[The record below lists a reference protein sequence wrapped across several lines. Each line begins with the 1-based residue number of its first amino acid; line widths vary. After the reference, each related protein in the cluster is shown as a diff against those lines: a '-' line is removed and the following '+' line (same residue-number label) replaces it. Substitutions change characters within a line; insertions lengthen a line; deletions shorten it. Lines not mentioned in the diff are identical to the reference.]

1 MKVLL
6 IGNQSS
12 TIVLFRQKII
22 QVLAER
28 GVGVE
33 TLTMDNDQENFDK
46 IKKMGAKPGFYQF
59 SRSGMNPLSDFVNTY
74 RLSKKIK
81 EIKPDVVL
89 CFFPKPVI
97 FGSIAAKVAGVNYIY
112 SLLEGLGFCFTEHSH
127 EDSWHKTV
135 LRKVQTWLYKFSLP
149 LANKVLFLNKDD
161 YSDLILHSNIKVKDY
176 DIIGGIGVDLDGYAY
191 LEPKVKSIHFGM
203 VSRLL
208 VEKGVREFVQA
219 AKIVK
224 SKYPLVRFS
233 IAGSVDDNPGGINQ
247 AQVDEWKNEGYVD
260 FLGQVIEIK
269 SFLEGV
275 SVFVLPSYREG
286 VPRST
291 QEAMSIGRAVITTD
305 VPGCRETV
313 IDGYNGY
320 LIPPWDVAALVN
332 AMVAYIENPNRIISM
347 GKASRKIAVDKFDE
361 NKAAEMLI
369 KIISADFKEQP

>member
-1 MKVLL
+1 M
-6 IGNQSS
+6 
-12 TIVLFRQKII
+12 
-22 QVLAER
+22 
-28 GVGVE
+28 
-33 TLTMDNDQENFDK
+33 
-46 IKKMGAKPGFYQF
+46 
-59 SRSGMNPLSDFVNTY
+59 
-74 RLSKKIK
+74 
-81 EIKPDVVL
+81 
-89 CFFPKPVI
+89 
-97 FGSIAAKVAGVNYIY
+97 
-112 SLLEGLGFCFTEHSH
+112 
-127 EDSWHKTV
+127 
-135 LRKVQTWLYKFSLP
+135 
-149 LANKVLFLNKDD
+149 
-161 YSDLILHSNIKVKDY
+161 
-176 DIIGGIGVDLDGYAY
+176 
-191 LEPKVKSIHFGM
+191 
-203 VSRLL
+203 
-208 VEKGVREFVQA
+208 
-219 AKIVK
+219 
-224 SKYPLVRFS
+224 VRFS

>member
-369 KIISADFKEQP
+369 KIISADFKE

>member
-219 AKIVK
+219 AKI
-224 SKYPLVRFS
+224 SK
-233 IAGSVDDNPGGINQ
+233 
-247 AQVDEWKNEGYVD
+247 
-260 FLGQVIEIK
+260 
-269 SFLEGV
+269 
-275 SVFVLPSYREG
+275 
-286 VPRST
+286 
-291 QEAMSIGRAVITTD
+291 
-305 VPGCRETV
+305 
-313 IDGYNGY
+313 
-320 LIPPWDVAALVN
+320 
-332 AMVAYIENPNRIISM
+332 
-347 GKASRKIAVDKFDE
+347 
-361 NKAAEMLI
+361 I
-369 KIISADFKEQP
+369 KISVGTF

>member
-12 TIVLFRQKII
+12 TIVLFRKKII
-22 QVLAER
+22 QVLAGR
-28 GVGVE
+28 GISVE
-33 TLTMDNDQENFDK
+33 TLTIDNDQENFDK
-46 IKKMGAKPGFYQF
+46 IKKMGAKPSFYQF

-81 EIKPDVVL
+81 KIKPDVVL

-97 FGSIAAKVAGVNYIY
+97 FGSIAAKVAGVNDIY
-112 SLLEGLGFCFTEHSH
+112 LLLEGLGFCFTSHSH
-127 EDSWHKTV
+127 EESWRKKV
-135 LRKVQTWLYKFSLP
+135 LRKVQTWLYKISLP

-191 LEPKVKSIHFGM
+191 TEPKVKSIHFGM

-233 IAGSVDDNPGGINQ
+233 IAGSVDNNPGGINQ
-247 AQVDEWKNEGYVD
+247 AQVDEWENEGNVS
-260 FLGQVIEIK
+260 FLGQLVEIK
-269 SFLEGV
+269 HFLEEV

-332 AMVAYIENPNRIISM
+332 AMVVYIENPNRIISM
-347 GKASRKIAVDKFDE
+347 GKASRKIAVEKFDE
-361 NKAAEMLI
+361 NKATERLI
-369 KIISADFKEQP
+369 EIISADFKE